1 MRRQDIELFN
11 RLFAALED
19 DKVFLDAHLSLAKL
33 SAIVGTNTTYLSY
46 AINDYFGHNF
56 RTVINTFRVGHAVNL
71 LLGDGHPASFKETFH
86 RCGFFSKSTFYAAF
100 TKIMGVPPLQFIDE
114 ARRSGR
120 PASSY
125 NPTPSKQAIL
135 SSLSTA
141 LKAGGESFDRQIV

>member
-1 MRRQDIELFN
+1 M
-11 RLFAALED
+11 
-19 DKVFLDAHLSLAKL
+19 
-33 SAIVGTNTTYLSY
+33 
-46 AINDYFGHNF
+46 
-56 RTVINTFRVGHAVNL
+56 GHAVNL
-71 LLGDGHPASFKETFH
+71 LLGGGRPASFKETFH

-141 LKAGGESFDRQIV
+141 LKAGGGSFDRQIV

>member
-1 MRRQDIELFN
+1 M
-11 RLFAALED
+11 
-19 DKVFLDAHLSLAKL
+19 
-33 SAIVGTNTTYLSY
+33 
-46 AINDYFGHNF
+46 
-56 RTVINTFRVGHAVNL
+56 GHAVNL
-71 LLGDGHPASFKETFH
+71 LLGDGRPASFKETFH

-141 LKAGGESFDRQIV
+141 LKAGGGSFDRQIV